1 MNRGYTREWY
11 LEKARSIRTILGDD
25 CGISSDMIT
34 GFCTETEE
42 DHQATL
48 SLMDIVQYDFAY
60 MFYYSERP
68 GTLAAKKFADDIP
81 LDVKKRR
88 LEEVV
93 TKQREHSLLR
103 NQLDVGK
110 VHRVL
115 IEGFSK
121 RSEDDLQ
128 GRNSSNKVIV
138 FPRGTHRKG
147 EYVNVFVEEC
157 TGGTL
162 IGRVVNS

>member
-1 MNRGYTREWY
+1 M
-11 LEKARSIRTILGDD
+11 
-25 CGISSDMIT
+25 
-34 GFCTETEE
+34 
-42 DHQATL
+42 
-48 SLMDIVQYDFAY
+48 
-60 MFYYSERP
+60 
-68 GTLAAKKFADDIP
+68 AAKKFTDDIP

-93 TKQREHSLLR
+93 SKQRAHSFLR

-147 EYVNVFVEEC
+147 EYVHVLVEEC

-162 IGRVVNS
+162 IGKVVNS